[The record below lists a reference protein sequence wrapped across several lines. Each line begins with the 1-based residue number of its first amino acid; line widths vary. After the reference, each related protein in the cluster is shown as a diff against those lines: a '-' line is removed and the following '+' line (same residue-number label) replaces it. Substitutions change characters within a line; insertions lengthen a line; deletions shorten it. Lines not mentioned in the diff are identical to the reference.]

1 MCPPLRLGTSSLW
14 AAKSCHTLALRRNA
28 WVRTRA
34 ILTSDPLYSLGFPG
48 GVSGKESAGEC
59 RRRKRCRSIPG
70 PGRSPGEG
78 NVNPLQYSCLENPMD
93 RGDWQATVHEV
104 ARVRHNLATKLP
116 PPPYLINIKYNKTS
130 QYSIHLKLTHYYK

>member
-1 MCPPLRLGTSSLW
+1 M
-14 AAKSCHTLALRRNA
+14 
-28 WVRTRA
+28 RTRA

-93 RGDWQATVHEV
+93 S
-104 ARVRHNLATKLP
+104 
-116 PPPYLINIKYNKTS
+116 IKNPLQVFKPSVCS
-130 QYSIHLKLTHYYK
+130 QRKV

>member
-48 GVSGKESAGEC
+48 GTVIKNLPAKAGDTGDAGLISGS
-59 RRRKRCRSIPG
+59 
-70 PGRSPGEG
+70 GRSPGVG
-78 NVNPLQYSCLENPMD
+78 KWQHSPVFLPRKFHGQRSLSGYSPWDHTEHAC
-93 RGDWQATVHEV
+93 
-104 ARVRHNLATKLP
+104 
-116 PPPYLINIKYNKTS
+116 S
-130 QYSIHLKLTHYYK
+130 